1 MVEAAFEPP
10 LGKIDF
16 GAGYCLAGMEK
27 LFFLFLLTCQSSFT
41 NVPCIMNWDW
51 EKLQEK
57 RQRQSGGGM
66 RPPDFED
73 LNNKMNKLRE
83 LKMPGWK
90 YLLLFAILAWLG
102 SGIYIVEPD
111 EVGVVQRFGKY
122 DRTTASGPHF
132 HIPFPVEKVT
142 MPKITVVR
150 RIEIGFRETQ
160 RRGAPFLGAVG
171 NRTVPD
177 ESLMLT
183 GDENIVD
190 VHCIVQYQIS
200 NPEQY
205 LFHISEQEKTV
216 ADAAKAALREV
227 IGYNRIDDVLTTGK
241 LAIQTESR
249 DLLQKILNS
258 YQSGIKVLAVQ
269 LQDVHPP
276 QQVINAFKDVA
287 SAKED
292 KSRFINEAD
301 AYRNDILPKTRGEV
315 AAIVNEAEAYRA
327 SVVRRAEGE
336 ASRFLAVYKEY
347 VKARD
352 ITKKRIYLETMEEIF
367 SNPEVQKL
375 ILAEQAGKNVVP
387 YLPLDMLNQET
398 DKKVKK
404 NKNTQKAEGK

>member
-1 MVEAAFEPP
+1 MVA
-10 LGKIDF
+10 
-16 GAGYCLAGMEK
+16 
-27 LFFLFLLTCQSSFT
+27 
-41 NVPCIMNWDW
+41 CIMNWDW

-66 RPPDFED
+66 RPPDFD
-73 LNNKMNKLRE
+73 NLNNKMNKLRE
-83 LKMPGWK
+83 FKMPGWK
-90 YLLLFAILAWLG
+90 YLFLFVILAWLA

-122 DRTTASGPHF
+122 DRTTSSGPHF

-142 MPKITVVR
+142 TPKITVVR
-150 RIEIGFRETQ
+150 RVEVGFRETQ
-160 RRGAPFLGAVG
+160 RRGASFFGTAG
-171 NRTVPD
+171 NRAVPD

-205 LFHISEQEKTV
+205 LFHISQQEKTV

-227 IGYNRIDDVLTTGK
+227 IGYSKIDEVLTTGK
-241 LAIQTESR
+241 LAIQNETR
-249 DLLQKILNS
+249 DLLQKILKS
-258 YQSGIKVLAVQ
+258 YKSGIRILAVQ

-276 QQVINAFKDVA
+276 QQVVNAFKDVA

-336 ASRFLAVYKEY
+336 ASRFMAVYKEY
-347 VKARD
+347 VKAKT
-352 ITKKRIYLETMEEIF
+352 ITRKRIYLETMEEIL
-367 SNPEVQKL
+367 SSPAVKKL
-375 ILAEQAGKNVVP
+375 ILSEKAGKNIVP
-387 YLPLDMLNQET
+387 YLPLDMLGAEKG
-398 DKKVKK
+398 KKEI
-404 NKNTQKAEGK
+404 KAGRK